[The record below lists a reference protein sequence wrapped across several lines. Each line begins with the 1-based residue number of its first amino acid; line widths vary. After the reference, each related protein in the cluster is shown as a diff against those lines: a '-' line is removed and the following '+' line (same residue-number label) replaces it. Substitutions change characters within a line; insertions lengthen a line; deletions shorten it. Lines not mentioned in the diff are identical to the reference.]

1 MSYSYS
7 ESSDEAIVRTLI
19 YDTTDTVVP
28 VKGTDYYFDDAE
40 ITAIISQ
47 NSNDLWAT
55 AADLCRSLSAKFA
68 KEAIDLGLGKGDLKI
83 DLTKKSKFYYDLAVG
98 YDRKSTG
105 GSLEEFMDSM
115 NIQVTEYGEDQSEY
129 VGD

>member
-1 MSYSYS
+1 MSYTYS
-7 ESSDEAIVRTLI
+7 SSSDEATVRTLI
-19 YDTTDTVVP
+19 YDTTDVAVP

-68 KEAIDLGLGKGDLKI
+68 KEAIELGLGKGDLKI
-83 DLTKKSKFYYDLAVG
+83 DLTKKSKFYFDLAIG

-105 GSLEEFMDSM
+105 GSLEEFFDPY
-115 NIQVTEYGEDQSEY
+115 NVEVDNFGNDISEY

>member
-1 MSYSYS
+1 MSYSFDSSSS
-7 ESSDEAIVRTLI
+7 EGVVRTLI
-19 YDTTDTVVP
+19 YDTTDTASP

-47 NSNDLWAT
+47 NSDDLWGA

-68 KEAIDLGLGKGDLKI
+68 KDAIDLGLGKGDIRI
-83 DLTKKSKFYYDLAVG
+83 DLTKKSKYYSDLALS
-98 YDRKSTG
+98 YDKKSVG
-105 GSLEEFMDSM
+105 GSIEEFIDSY
-115 NIQVTEYGEDQSEY
+115 NVDVDQFGSDHSEY

>member
-83 DLTKKSKFYYDLAVG
+83 DLTKKSKFYFDLSVG
-98 YDRKSTG
+98 YDRKATG

-115 NIQVTEYGEDQSEY
+115 NIQITEYGEDQSEY